1 MDLSVGLAYLVLVFA
16 WYPLLMRIARVSVP
30 DVSGPIFGVI
40 NGTNIDIIKGHPFA
54 DIELAGVSFDL
65 DKVKILSP
73 VLPSK
78 VVCVGKNYADH
89 AKELGGEVPAEPV
102 IFIKPS
108 TTVIG
113 ENDPILLPSQS
124 KNVHHEAEL
133 AVVISHLCKNVE
145 VSRAH
150 EVILGYTVA
159 NDVTAR
165 DLQQSDGQWT
175 RAKSFDTFCPLGPW
189 IETKID
195 PTNLDISCEVN
206 GEVKQSGNT
215 SDMVRGAHE
224 MVSWISKV
232 MTLLPGDVILTGTP
246 AGVGPIVNGD
256 VVEVT
261 IAGIGTLANPVKQ
274 GV

>member
-1 MDLSVGLAYLVLVFA
+1 
-16 WYPLLMRIARVSVP
+16 MRIARVSVP
-30 DVSGPIFGVI
+30 EVSGPLFGVI
-40 NGTNIDIIKGHPFA
+40 NGTKIDIIKGHPFA
-54 DIELAGVSFDL
+54 DIELTGVSFDL
-65 DKVKILSP
+65 DEVKILSP

-89 AKELGGEVPAEPV
+89 AKELGGEVPAQPV
-102 IFIKPS
+102 IFLKPS

-124 KNVHHEAEL
+124 SNVHHEAEL

-165 DLQQSDGQWT
+165 DLQEKDGQWT

-189 IETKID
+189 IETQID

-206 GEVKQSGNT
+206 GEVKQAGNT
-215 SDMVRGAHE
+215 SDMVRDAHE

>member
-1 MDLSVGLAYLVLVFA
+1 
-16 WYPLLMRIARVSVP
+16 MRIARVSVP
-30 DVSGPIFGVI
+30 DLPGPVFGVV
-40 NGTNIDIIKGHPFA
+40 NGTQIGILKGHPFGDLEPTGVA
-54 DIELAGVSFDL
+54 LELDE
-65 DKVKILSP
+65 VKILSP

-113 ENDPILLPSQS
+113 ENDPIVLPAQS
-124 KNVHHEAEL
+124 KNVHHEVEL
-133 AVVISHLCKNVE
+133 AVVISHLCKNVAVE
-145 VSRAH
+145 RAS
-150 EVILGYTVA
+150 EVILGYTIA

-165 DLQQSDGQWT
+165 DLQNSDVQWT

-189 IETKID
+189 IETELD
-195 PTNLDISCEVN
+195 PTNVELTCEVN

-215 SDMVRGAHE
+215 KDMIRSAHE
-224 MVSWISKV
+224 MVAWISTV

-246 AGVGPIVNGD
+246 AGVGPIVDGD
-256 VVEVT
+256 TVDVT
-261 IAGIGTLANPVKQ
+261 IQGIGTLSNPVVFRQ
-274 GV
+274 

>member
-1 MDLSVGLAYLVLVFA
+1 
-16 WYPLLMRIARVSVP
+16 MRIARVSIPEVA
-30 DVSGPIFGVI
+30 GPVFGVV
-40 NGTNIDIIKGHPFA
+40 NGTSIDIIKGHPFS
-54 DIELAGVSFDL
+54 DLEFTGVSLDL
-65 DKVKILSP
+65 EKVKILSP

-113 ENDPILLPSQS
+113 ENDQIVLPTQS
-124 KNVHHEAEL
+124 TNVHHEVEL
-133 AVVISHLCKNVE
+133 AIVISHLCKNVD
-145 VSRAH
+145 VSRAG
-150 EVILGYTVA
+150 EVILGYTIA

-165 DLQQSDGQWT
+165 DLQNSDGQWT

-189 IETKID
+189 IETELD
-195 PTNLDISCEVN
+195 PTNLDLTCEVN
-206 GEVKQSGNT
+206 GQVRQSGNT
-215 SDMVRGAHE
+215 SEMVRTAHE
-224 MVSWISKV
+224 MVAWISTV

-256 VVEVT
+256 IVEVT
-261 IAGIGTLANPVKQ
+261 ISGIGTLSNPVIKK
-274 GV
+274 

>member
-1 MDLSVGLAYLVLVFA
+1 
-16 WYPLLMRIARVSVP
+16 MRIARVSVP
-30 DVSGPIFGVI
+30 EVSGPLLGVI
-40 NGTNIDIIKGHPFA
+40 NGTKIDIIKGHPFA
-54 DIELAGVSFDL
+54 DIELTGVSFDL
-65 DKVKILSP
+65 DEVKILSP

-102 IFIKPS
+102 IFLKPS

-124 KNVHHEAEL
+124 SNVHHEAEL

-165 DLQQSDGQWT
+165 DLQEKDGQWT

-189 IETKID
+189 IETQID

-206 GEVKQSGNT
+206 GEVKQAGNT
-215 SDMVRGAHE
+215 SDMVRSAHE

-261 IAGIGTLANPVKQ
+261 IAGVGTLANPVKQ

>member
-1 MDLSVGLAYLVLVFA
+1 
-16 WYPLLMRIARVSVP
+16 MRIARLSVP
-30 DVSGPIFGVI
+30 EIAGPVFGVI
-40 NGTNIDIIKGHPFA
+40 SGTRVDIIKGHPFA
-54 DIELAGVSFDL
+54 EIELTGVGFEL
-65 DKVKILSP
+65 DDVKILAP

-113 ENDPILLPSQS
+113 EEDLIILPSQS
-124 KNVHHEAEL
+124 SNVHHEAEL
-133 AVVISHLCKNVE
+133 AIVIGHLCKNVE
-145 VSRAH
+145 VARAS
-150 EVILGYTVA
+150 EVILGYTIA

-189 IETKID
+189 IETELD
-195 PTNLDISCEVN
+195 PTNLAISCEVN
-206 GEVKQSGNT
+206 GEIKQSGNT

-246 AGVGPIVNGD
+246 AVVGPIVNGD
-256 VVEVT
+256 MVEVT

-274 GV
+274 GG